1 MDECLFYDPTQI
13 STAEIQLKMHTLL
26 TLFSCW
32 SSALL
37 FSLLYIQLTISF
49 LIGLKRT
56 VNFWNQ
62 RLRCHLAADYTI
74 IMSRTLKV
82 TGNDFMYDR
91 GAWFLRVIM
100 SSSCA
105 LCCLP
110 SVKKQKHDFKVCFVD
125 GRAGHRKHSWRLG
138 LTKHKKVDKGGKEA
152 VCWLREREKKTEGTC
167 GKERVGTNF
176 ENILCRSEKE
186 RIRSMYNKTITLTEA
201 LIILDTRKTS
211 SNNCLL
217 KVAHGETP
225 RRSIIPLWKQT
236 KDHRTKKKILVQPFS
251 H

>member
-1 MDECLFYDPTQI
+1 MDEFLFSDPTQI

-49 LIGLKRT
+49 LIGRKRT

-62 RLRCHLAADYTI
+62 RLGCHLAADYTI

-82 TGNDFMYDR
+82 TGNHFMYDR

-100 SSSCA
+100 SSSRA

-125 GRAGHRKHSWRLG
+125 GRAGHRKNSWRLG
-138 LTKHKKVDKGGKEA
+138 LTKHKKVDEGGKEA
-152 VCWLREREKKTEGTC
+152 VCWLREREK
-167 GKERVGTNF
+167 NW
-176 ENILCRSEKE
+176 ENLW
-186 RIRSMYNKTITLTEA
+186 
-201 LIILDTRKTS
+201 
-211 SNNCLL
+211 
-217 KVAHGETP
+217 ETK
-225 RRSIIPLWKQT
+225 SWHKLWKHFMSKRERKNSFNVLYYYMRNFCNLIGLEQWYFSLIWNTYMWKLQT
-236 KDHRTKKKILVQPFS
+236 FCG
-251 H
+251 